1 MDNVTS
7 SDMTLSWEAPAD
19 DGGSLVTGYYVE
31 KRQGYSN
38 RCPTSTVLVSTQI
51 MTCIGVL
58 SIYVVN
64 GHTKAW
70 VHLVVGSC
78 VSTKSL

>member
-1 MDNVTS
+1 MVLFGRVFKSYDVRGRFVDVPGPCRNLRVDNVTS

-38 RCPTSTVLVSTQI
+38 R
-51 MTCIGVL
+51 
-58 SIYVVN
+58 
-64 GHTKAW
+64 
-70 VHLVVGSC
+70 
-78 VSTKSL
+78 